1 MTLSNRKRFAAALV
15 AALPLAAH
23 AETFDLGAI
32 LGRHQEGAAKDPAAD
47 GATAPLAPG
56 VYDGFDK
63 QFERTLTIRPNGKF
77 ELEVMQKGKPGQ
89 LRSGSGSGQ
98 LQANGGQWRYSEGIC
113 TMSVVPQ
120 TASVQLQLDRCAS
133 AFGDVPFD
141 GQYRLAKRPAA
152 QAGAGKNKALA
163 AQLNCHNLN
172 LSENGI
178 AKLLASATGS
188 APNQIW
194 EHELALPGGYDYG
207 GLPIRSVQLSEVDG
221 GFLALF
227 VDGDAAAIKAAIK
240 KTQRK
245 SSSASMLSK
254 VGKATPSQA
263 SPTACP
269 MCNAAARWPRTGCI
283 DACAKRQWPR
293 QTPGPL
299 HLVGLSKTQPQAP
312 T

>member
-1 MTLSNRKRFAAALV
+1 MTNANRKHFAAALALA

-32 LGRHQEGAAKDPAAD
+32 LKDGIKKALQKDPAAD
-47 GATAPLAPG
+47 GAAAPMAPG
-56 VYDGFDK
+56 VYDGSDK

-113 TMSVVPQ
+113 TMNVLPQ
-120 TASVQLQLDRCAS
+120 TSAVQVQMERCAS

-141 GQYRLAKRPAA
+141 GVYRLSKAAGGA
-152 QAGAGKNKALA
+152 QAGGGKNKALA
-163 AQLNCHNLN
+163 AQLSCHNLN
-172 LSENGI
+172 LSDNGV
-178 AKLLASATGS
+178 AKLLAAAAGTT
-188 APNQIW
+188 PNQIW
-194 EHELALPGGYDYG
+194 EHELALQGGYDYG
-207 GLPIRSVQLSEVDG
+207 GLPIRSVQLSEADG

-245 SSSASMLSK
+245 GSSAAMLSK
-254 VGKATPSQA
+254 VGESYSFPGKPNGLPYVQCRSKAVQ
-263 SPTACP
+263 
-269 MCNAAARWPRTGCI
+269 
-283 DACAKRQWPR
+283 
-293 QTPGPL
+293 
-299 HLVGLSKTQPQAP
+299 HGLY
-312 T
+312 

>member
-1 MTLSNRKRFAAALV
+1 MTHSNRKRFAAALALA

-32 LGRHQEGAAKDPAAD
+32 LKDGIKKALQKDPTAD
-47 GATAPLAPG
+47 GAAAPMAPG
-56 VYDGFDK
+56 VYDGSDK

-113 TMSVVPQ
+113 TMNVLPQ
-120 TASVQLQLDRCAS
+120 TSAVQVQVERCAS

-141 GQYRLAKRPAA
+141 GVYRLSKAAGGA
-152 QAGAGKNKALA
+152 QAGSGKNKALA
-163 AQLNCHNLN
+163 AQLSCHNLN
-172 LSENGI
+172 LSENGV
-178 AKLLASATGS
+178 AKLLAAAAGTT
-188 APNQIW
+188 PNQVW

-227 VDGDAAAIKAAIK
+227 VDGDAAAIKSAIK
-240 KTQRK
+240 KAQRK
-245 SSSASMLSK
+245 SSSAAMLSK
-254 VGKATPSQA
+254 VGESYPFAGKPNGLPYVQCRSKAVQ
-263 SPTACP
+263 
-269 MCNAAARWPRTGCI
+269 N
-283 DACAKRQWPR
+283 
-293 QTPGPL
+293 
-299 HLVGLSKTQPQAP
+299 GLY
-312 T
+312 

>member
-32 LGRHQEGAAKDPAAD
+32 LKDGIKKALQKDPAAD

-56 VYDGFDK
+56 VYDGSDK

-141 GQYRLAKRPAA
+141 GQYRLAKTAGGA

-194 EHELALPGGYDYG
+194 EHEQALPGGYDYG

-254 VGKATPSQA
+254 VGESYLF
-263 SPTACP
+263 
-269 MCNAAARWPRTGCI
+269 
-283 DACAKRQWPR
+283 
-293 QTPGPL
+293 PGKPN
-299 HLVGLSKTQPQAP
+299 GLPYVQCRSKMAQNGLY
-312 T
+312 